1 MISLKQLSNRFESG
15 LNAELKDVLN
25 SEEIQFKIWAE
36 AGQFQKPVR
45 DGNKITYFI
54 NGNLRTSSSAND
66 ANDLVMGVNGLTLD
80 FAIPTRPPRTNSM
93 QSAADLEKI
102 YDGQYPF
109 VHAVTNAINNYFQT
123 ARSLHAMCDEDGTQF
138 SVSFQAGISVSG
150 TVDILPEIGEC
161 ITVSVYI
168 EVYFIEGGT
177 NSKDVKI
184 TLDGKNMPYKEL
196 RLGRAPIVERDVYAG
211 ENISKCLT
219 SSTVFTIDAAFP
231 SSNNPA
237 TKTSLSYA
245 LDGEPNTV
253 HFLKVKWGND
263 AERLYLMTYNSV
275 QNTAVG
281 INIAGVQA
289 SFMEV
294 ADNQPVYNLPEGFQ
308 LTKFVFSSSAEENT
322 VLSFTVSKKCCAFIA
337 GMGAR
342 ELSGAVSVTLTP
354 NSFEYDAEN
363 NVYNVYMITDK
374 AVTVTNASVPLEVV
388 GGING

>member
-1 MISLKQLSNRFESG
+1 MISLKELSNRFESG
-15 LNAELKDVLN
+15 LNAELKTVLK

-36 AGQFQKPVR
+36 AGQFQKPLR
-45 DGNKITYFI
+45 DGNTITYFI

-80 FAIPTRPPRTNSM
+80 FAIPTRPPRTNSS
-93 QSAADLEKI
+93 QTAADLEKI

-109 VHAVTNAINNYFQT
+109 VQAVTEAINNYFQT
-123 ARSLHAMCDEDGTQF
+123 AQSLPPMNDDEGTQF
-138 SVSFQAGISVSG
+138 SVSFQAGTSISG
-150 TVDILPEIGEC
+150 TVDILPAIGEC
-161 ITVSVYI
+161 ITVNVYI
-168 EVYFIEGGT
+168 DVYFIEGGT

-196 RLGRAPIVERDVYAG
+196 RLGRAPVVERDVYAG
-211 ENISKCLT
+211 ENVSKCLT

-231 SSNNPA
+231 SSDNPA
-237 TKTSLSYA
+237 TKTALSYV
-245 LDGEPNTV
+245 LEGEPNMV

-263 AERLYLMTYNSV
+263 AEKLYLMTYNSV

-294 ADNQPVYNLPEGFQ
+294 ADNCNVYNLPAGFQ
-308 LTKFVFSSSAEENT
+308 LGKFTFVNSSEN
-322 VLSFTVSKKCCAFIA
+322 VELSFTVSEKCCAFIA
-337 GMGAR
+337 GVGAF
-342 ELSGAVSVTLTP
+342 EVSGSATVKLTP
-354 NSFEYDAEN
+354 NSFEYDTGK

-374 AVTVTNASVPLEVV
+374 AVTITNASVQFEEVK
-388 GGING
+388 GGI

>member
-36 AGQFQKPVR
+36 AGQYQKPVR
-45 DGNKITYFI
+45 DGNTITYFI

-123 ARSLHAMCDEDGTQF
+123 ARSLHAMCDEDGTLF

-184 TLDGKNMPYKEL
+184 IIDGKNMPYKEL
-196 RLGRAPIVERDVYAG
+196 RLGRAPVVERDVYAG

-231 SSNNPA
+231 SSDNPA
-237 TKTSLSYA
+237 TKTALSYV

-253 HFLKVKWGND
+253 HFIKVKWGND
-263 AERLYLMTYNSV
+263 AEKLYLMTYNSV

>member
-1 MISLKQLSNRFESG
+1 MISLKQLSNLFENG
-15 LNAELKDVLN
+15 LNAELKNVLK
-25 SEEIQFKIWAE
+25 SEEIQFKVWAE
-36 AGQFQKPVR
+36 TGQFQKPLR
-45 DGNKITYFI
+45 DGNTITYFI

-80 FAIPTRPPRTNSM
+80 FAIPTRSPRTNAS
-93 QSAADLEKI
+93 QTTADLEKI

-109 VHAVTNAINNYFQT
+109 VHAVTDAINNFFQT
-123 ARSLHAMCDEDGTQF
+123 AQSLPPMADDEGTQF
-138 SVSFQAGISVSG
+138 SVSFQAGTSISG
-150 TVDILPEIGEC
+150 TVDILPVIGEC

-184 TLDGKNMPYKEL
+184 ILDGKNMPYKEL

-231 SSNNPA
+231 SSDNPA
-237 TKTSLSYA
+237 TKTALSYV
-245 LDGEPNTV
+245 LDGEPNAV
-253 HFLKVKWGND
+253 HFIKVKWGND
-263 AERLYLMTYNSV
+263 AEKLYLMTYNSV

-308 LTKFVFSSSAEENT
+308 LTKFIFSSSAEAQAA
-322 VLSFTVSKKCCAFIA
+322 LSFTLSEKRSVFIA
-337 GMGAR
+337 GVGAQ
-342 ELSGAVSVTLTP
+342 ELQGAVSVTLTP

-363 NVYNVYMITDK
+363 NVYSVYMITDK
-374 AVTVTNASVPLEVV
+374 AVKISNASVPFETV

>member
-15 LNAELKDVLN
+15 LNAQLKNVLK
-25 SEEIQFKIWAE
+25 SEEIQFKVWAE
-36 AGQFQKPVR
+36 AGQFQKPLR
-45 DGNKITYFI
+45 DGNTITYFI

-80 FAIPTRPPRTNSM
+80 FAIPTRPPRTNAS
-93 QSAADLEKI
+93 QTTADLEKI

-109 VHAVTNAINNYFQT
+109 VHAVTDAINNFFQT
-123 ARSLHAMCDEDGTQF
+123 AQSLPPMADDEGTQF
-138 SVSFQAGISVSG
+138 SVSFQAGTSISG
-150 TVDILPEIGEC
+150 TVDILPVIGEC

-184 TLDGKNMPYKEL
+184 ILDGKNMPYKEL

-231 SSNNPA
+231 SSDNPA
-237 TKTSLSYA
+237 TKTALSYV
-245 LDGEPNTV
+245 LDGEPNAV
-253 HFLKVKWGND
+253 HFVKVKWGND
-263 AERLYLMTYNSV
+263 AEKLYLMTYNSV

-308 LTKFVFSSSAEENT
+308 LTKFIFSSSAEAQAA
-322 VLSFTVSKKCCAFIA
+322 LSFTLSEKRSVFIA
-337 GMGAR
+337 GVGAQ
-342 ELSGAVSVTLTP
+342 ELQGAVSVILTP

-363 NVYNVYMITDK
+363 NVYSVYMITDK
-374 AVTVTNASVPLEVV
+374 AVKISNASVPFETV